1 MRPISQTHNP
11 SFASTTISVPLPP
24 SSSTP
29 APQALNAKMPRRL
42 TNTLAHKLLP
52 TILLASLFTAT
63 AHGAPLGSTTSA
75 ASSPSP
81 TVPYASTDPNAELWG
96 PDSDIIPEAQRGPY
110 GATILGPQNVPLA
123 LQNPSLLAPPTTDHG
138 SV

>member
-1 MRPISQTHNP
+1 
-11 SFASTTISVPLPP
+11 
-24 SSSTP
+24 
-29 APQALNAKMPRRL
+29 MPRRAP
-42 TNTLAHKLLP
+42 TTLAHKLLP
-52 TILLASLFTAT
+52 TILLATLLTAPP
-63 AHGAPLGSTTSA
+63 AHGAPLGTSFTA
-75 ASSPSP
+75 GAPSPSP